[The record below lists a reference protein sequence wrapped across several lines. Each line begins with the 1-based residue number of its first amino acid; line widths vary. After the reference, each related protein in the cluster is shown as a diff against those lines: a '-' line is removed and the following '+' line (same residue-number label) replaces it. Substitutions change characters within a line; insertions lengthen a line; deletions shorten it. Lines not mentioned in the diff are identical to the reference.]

1 MNKVYKTAANTDK
14 FLIHGRT
21 LVRDDLLGVHWT
33 ASGLEM
39 IFCGNAID
47 FSFGALNA
55 EQAVYLR
62 VTADGKSAVHS
73 LSTGR
78 EHIVVGDMEDGI
90 HRLSI
95 IRLNADAADVLWF
108 DEIMLEGEK
117 PALLPPPCELA
128 RKIEFYGDSITCGYG
143 NLGYDG
149 PGYHAHRSDGMKTY
163 AYYTASALGAEGR
176 YNGFSGQGIAH
187 EWGGN
192 VGTTFGVFF
201 DRALKNLEDKYDMSL
216 WTPDVVVI
224 NAGTNDCHGGTA
236 PDEFYEG
243 GKALLENMRAK
254 YPNAVIIWLYG
265 MMGNPFHDS
274 ITRIMSELTKTD
286 DKIYY
291 LPTRSIGQGEQ
302 GGNGHP
308 GLKCHERVA
317 SELTAF
323 IKNIM
328 KW

>member
-1 MNKVYKTAANTDK
+1 MEKVYKIADNTDK

-21 LVRDDLLGVHWT
+21 LARDGLLGVHWT

-39 IFCGNAID
+39 LFSGNAVG
-47 FSFGALNA
+47 FSFGELKA

-62 VTADGKSAVHS
+62 LTVDGVSSVHS

-78 EHIVVGDMEDGI
+78 EHVIVGDLQDTV

-95 IRLNADAADVLWF
+95 IRLNADMADVLWF
-108 DEIMLEGEK
+108 DEITLEGAN
-117 PALLPPPCELA
+117 PTLLPPPCELA

-143 NLGYDG
+143 NLGYSG

-163 AYYTASALGAEGR
+163 AYFTARALNAEGR
-176 YNGFSGQGIAH
+176 YIGFSGQGIAH

-192 VGTTFGVFF
+192 IGATFGTFYE
-201 DRALKNLEDKYDMSL
+201 RRLKNLDEKHDFSL

-224 NAGTNDCHGGTA
+224 NAGTNDCHGGTT
-236 PDEFYEG
+236 PEEFYDG
-243 GKALLENMRAK
+243 GKALLEKMRAA
-254 YPNAVIIWLYG
+254 YPNAAIIWLYG
-265 MMGNPFHDS
+265 MMGNPFHGT
-274 ITRIMSELTKTD
+274 INRIVSELSETD
-286 DKIYY
+286 NKIYY
-291 LPTRSIGQGEQ
+291 LPTRSIGPGEQ

-317 SELTAF
+317 AELTAF
-323 IKNIM
+323 VRGIM
-328 KW
+328 NW